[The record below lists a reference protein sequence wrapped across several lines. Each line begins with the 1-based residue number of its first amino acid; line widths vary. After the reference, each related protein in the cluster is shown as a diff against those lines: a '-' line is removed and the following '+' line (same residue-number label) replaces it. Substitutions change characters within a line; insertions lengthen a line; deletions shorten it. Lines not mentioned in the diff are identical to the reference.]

1 MGGPVTVRPLF
12 LRTLLLSSLFL
23 AALSCNADLADQL
36 GSANPTL
43 NRLAGPG
50 RAEIL
55 RMAPSERYGAA
66 YKRFLSE
73 TANLARGAEEQSELR
88 ARNAA
93 TRIVSYLVL
102 MLGAVSDSAME
113 GRIVDAMRA
122 FIRMGESLV
131 LGRREPGKALHVRR
145 LRDRW
150 GEALHP
156 VNVARFAALPGR
168 TSPSPPPKREEPKS
182 GKGNPSRTKTSNSS
196 SKRQ

>member
-1 MGGPVTVRPLF
+1 VTAWPLF
-12 LRTLLLSSLFL
+12 LRILLLWCLSLST
-23 AALSCNADLADQL
+23 LSCSADLADQL

-43 NRLAGPG
+43 NRLVGPG

-55 RMAPSERYGAA
+55 RMAPSERYRSA

-122 FIRMGESLV
+122 FIRLGESLV

-156 VNVARFAALPGR
+156 INVVRFAPSPSR
-168 TSPSPPPKREEPKS
+168 TMPSPPPRRKNPKG
-182 GKGNPSRTKTSNSS
+182 GKGQSSQTNTANSS